1 MYRLF
6 LCRLFLVIALALQAA
21 AATAGPLGPDG
32 AARIPGKFV
41 WFDLATEDP
50 QAAKAFY
57 GAVFG
62 WKFREAANAPANYAV
77 IENASGKVGGI
88 FRHTRPSGA
97 TAGSRWLSMVSVK
110 DPAQVAA
117 QIRQLGGEVLLAP
130 RNVPGR
136 GTHAVFRDPEGAAF
150 GVIASEGGDPPD
162 TPVAD
167 GDVFWLDLYA
177 RDPARAAAFYAAIAN
192 LEVDVG
198 AISGE
203 ERTLLS
209 SNGYARAGIARL
221 RGGTDKPGWLPYVL
235 VEDVPATLARA
246 RKAGGKVLMP
256 PRATLL
262 GGNLAVIADPLGGAI
277 GIVDPVGVT
286 R

>member
-1 MYRLF
+1 MRRLVLAIAF
-6 LCRLFLVIALALQAA
+6 ALCAA
-21 AATAGPLGPDG
+21 AAAAGPLGPEG
-32 AARIPGKFV
+32 TARIPGKFV
-41 WFDLATEDP
+41 WFDLATDDP

-62 WKFREAANAPANYAV
+62 WKFRETAGAAASYAV
-77 IENASGKVGGI
+77 IENATGKVGGI
-88 FRHTRPSGA
+88 FRHARPAGA
-97 TAGSRWLSMVSVK
+97 TAGSRWLSIVSVK

-136 GTHAVFRDPEGAAF
+136 GTHAVFRDPEGAPF
-150 GVIASEGGDPPD
+150 GVLMSEGGDPPD

-177 RDPARAAAFYAAIAN
+177 RDPARSAAFYSAVAG

-198 AISGE
+198 SIAGQ

-209 SNGYARAGIARL
+209 SGGYARAGIARL
-221 RGGTDKPGWLPYVL
+221 RAATDKPGWLPYVL

-246 RKAGGKVLMP
+246 RKAGGKVLME
-256 PRATLL
+256 PRSTVL

-277 GIVDPVGVT
+277 GIVDPVGAA